1 MLSLKRLSFVSVFA
15 VLLFVALTGVAQTT
29 FSGKIIDIESKEP
42 LSFASVWVKSTNNA
56 VITQIDGSFSIG
68 PVRSSDTVLISAL
81 GYKDLEV
88 YGNRI
93 SAAETE
99 IEMIP
104 VAIQIDAIT
113 VRPGKNPAIP
123 IVKKAIHN
131 RRDNRPENVKNIELI
146 SYNKLNFSLSGID
159 STIFDLGFFRK
170 HADVL
175 VKTNDYD
182 NTYNVPMYFSEYMNY
197 EKRQENKLPEIQE
210 IVKTQHGVSFAEN
223 EVVTKYMA
231 SLNEKMSFYN
241 NIRFLSKDFISPI
254 STQAMLYYR
263 YYLDD
268 SIVDNSRTY
277 YRIRFRPK
285 NSQDLAF
292 YGYMIIEKD
301 SGALAEIDAT
311 LQPTSILNFV
321 RKLRLFEKYQLT
333 ADGQWFNRQ
342 QKMTA
347 EFVPE
352 LSKDTAY
359 KAINTPLT
367 AIKSTTFIIDSSQI
381 NDYLQNRVVPGRFNL
396 RRSDYGQRDTS
407 FLSQYRPDTLTS
419 LDLITQQAIEK
430 TNQIPAVKAGNKV
443 MNMLLYG
450 YLTLWKIDFGPYL
463 YFIQSNKIEGTRL
476 NLCARTSKQFHDKM
490 MLGGYVGYGCRNQ
503 KFKFGAQYSLR
514 VPTTNFGAI
523 HIRYDQNI
531 YRIGD
536 FRQPLDLIRENV
548 LVQSDDNLFSALLTQ
563 SENDAVYL
571 VKRGVAAYEQ
581 QINKNI
587 TIKPGFIRASHYNPP
602 YYQFDTI
609 TQLPKFRTYDFTFDV
624 RISFKEEVSID
635 HFRHTYI
642 TTRYPI
648 IHCNFMRGK
657 YTMPN
662 MHDWYNQFRLVVN
675 HNVLLGVGKID
686 YVVEAGY
693 ISSPVPFPL
702 LEIHRGNE
710 TGGSGQYYFNHMN
723 YMEFA
728 SDAFVNLYVEYG
740 LNGFFFN
747 KIWGLRKLKLR
758 ELLTFKACYGRMLN
772 DNGSVLSLPVNT
784 YELKYPYMEAGI
796 GVTNLLKFI
805 RLEYIWR
812 LNYLDHPDLNSTK
825 GLFIRF
831 NFEF

>member
-15 VLLFVALTGVAQTT
+15 VLLFAVLTGVAQTT
-29 FSGKIIDIESKEP
+29 FSGKVIDIESKEP

-104 VAIQIDAIT
+104 AAIQIDAIT

-367 AIKSTTFIIDSSQI
+367 AIKSTTFIIDSAQI

-450 YLTLWKIDFGPYL
+450 
-463 YFIQSNKIEGTRL
+463 
-476 NLCARTSKQFHDKM
+476 
-490 MLGGYVGYGCRNQ
+490 
-503 KFKFGAQYSLR
+503 
-514 VPTTNFGAI
+514 
-523 HIRYDQNI
+523 
-531 YRIGD
+531 
-536 FRQPLDLIRENV
+536 
-548 LVQSDDNLFSALLTQ
+548 
-563 SENDAVYL
+563 
-571 VKRGVAAYEQ
+571 
-581 QINKNI
+581 
-587 TIKPGFIRASHYNPP
+587 
-602 YYQFDTI
+602 
-609 TQLPKFRTYDFTFDV
+609 
-624 RISFKEEVSID
+624 
-635 HFRHTYI
+635 
-642 TTRYPI
+642 
-648 IHCNFMRGK
+648 
-657 YTMPN
+657 
-662 MHDWYNQFRLVVN
+662 
-675 HNVLLGVGKID
+675 
-686 YVVEAGY
+686 
-693 ISSPVPFPL
+693 
-702 LEIHRGNE
+702 
-710 TGGSGQYYFNHMN
+710 
-723 YMEFA
+723 
-728 SDAFVNLYVEYG
+728 
-740 LNGFFFN
+740 
-747 KIWGLRKLKLR
+747 
-758 ELLTFKACYGRMLN
+758 
-772 DNGSVLSLPVNT
+772 
-784 YELKYPYMEAGI
+784 
-796 GVTNLLKFI
+796 
-805 RLEYIWR
+805 
-812 LNYLDHPDLNSTK
+812 
-825 GLFIRF
+825 
-831 NFEF
+831 

>member
-1 MLSLKRLSFVSVFA
+1 MLRQRK
-15 VLLFVALTGVAQTT
+15 LLFVSIFVGVLLASLGVNAQTT
-29 FSGKIIDIESKEP
+29 FSGKIYDIESKEQ
-42 LSFASVWVKSTNNA
+42 LSFASVWIKGTNNA
-56 VITQIDGSFSIG
+56 VVTQIDGSFSIS
-68 PVRSSDTVLISAL
+68 PVSRTDTILISAL
-81 GYKDLEV
+81 GYRDKEILGRDV
-88 YGNRI
+88 T
-93 SAAETE
+93 TE
-99 IEMIP
+99 PMDIELIP
-104 VAIQIDAIT
+104 AAIQIDAIT
-113 VRPGKNPAIP
+113 IRPGKNPAIP

-131 RRDNRPENVKNIELI
+131 RKENRPENVKNIELI

-182 NTYNVPMYFSEYMNY
+182 NSYNIPMYFSEYMNY
-197 EKRQENKLPEIQE
+197 EKRAENKPTEIQE
-210 IVKTQHGVSFAEN
+210 IVKTQHGISFAEN

-254 STQAMLYYR
+254 SAQAMLYYR

-277 YRIRFRPK
+277 YRIRYKPK

-292 YGYMIIEKD
+292 YGYMIIEKE

-321 RKLRLFEKYQLT
+321 RNLRLFEKFQLT
-333 ADGQWFNRQ
+333 PDGKWFNRQ

-367 AIKSTTFIIDSSQI
+367 AVKSTTFIIDSAQI

-396 RRSDYGQRDTS
+396 RKSNYGQRDTS

-430 TNQIPAVKAGNKV
+430 TNTIPAVKIGNKM

-463 YFIQSNKIEGTRL
+463 YFIQNNKIEGVRL

-503 KFKFGAQYSLR
+503 KFKFGMQYSLR
-514 VPTTNFGAI
+514 MPTTDFGAI

-548 LVQSDDNLFSALLTQ
+548 LVQSDDNLLSALLTQ

-571 VKRGVAAYEQ
+571 VKRGVASYEQ
-581 QINKNI
+581 QINKNVM
-587 TIKPGFIRASHYNPP
+587 IKPGFIRASHYNPP
-602 YYQFDTI
+602 YYQFDTVN
-609 TQLPKFRTYDFTFDV
+609 QLPKFRTYDFTFDV
-624 RISFKEEVSID
+624 RLSFKEEVSID

-657 YTMPN
+657 YSMEGKS
-662 MHDWYNQFRLVVN
+662 DWYNQFRLVVN

-686 YVVEAGY
+686 YVLEAGY

-758 ELLTFKACYGRMLN
+758 ELLTFKACYGRLLN
-772 DNGSVLSLPVNT
+772 DNGSVLSLPANT

>member
-1 MLSLKRLSFVSVFA
+1 MSQLKKLSFASWIILVCTIWECS
-15 VLLFVALTGVAQTT
+15 AQAT
-29 FSGKIIDIESKEP
+29 FSGTVYDIDSKEP
-42 LSFASVWVKSTNNA
+42 LSFSSVWIKGTDNA
-56 VITQIDGSFSIG
+56 VVTQIDGSFSIS
-68 PVRSSDTVLISAL
+68 PVHPQDTILVSAL
-81 GYKDLEV
+81 GYKDH
-88 YGNRI
+88 
-93 SAAETE
+93 E
-99 IEMIP
+99 ILGRTITKEPMVVEMIP
-104 VAIQIDAIT
+104 SAIQIDAIT
-113 VRPGKNPAIP
+113 VRPGKNRAIP
-123 IVKKAIHN
+123 IVKKTIHN
-131 RRDNRPENVKNIELI
+131 RKDNRPENVKDIELI
-146 SYNKLNFSLSGID
+146 VYNKLNFSLSGID
-159 STIFDLGFFRK
+159 STIFNIGFFRK

-182 NTYNVPMYFSEYMNY
+182 DTYNIPLYFSEYMNY
-197 EKRQENKLPEIQE
+197 EKRRENKNPEVQE
-210 IVKTQHGVSFAEN
+210 IVKNQHGTSFIESD
-223 EVVTKYMA
+223 VVTKYVA
-231 SLNEKMSFYN
+231 SLDEKMTFYS

-254 STQAMLYYR
+254 SAQALLYYR

-268 SIVDNSRTY
+268 SIVDNSKTY
-277 YRIRFRPK
+277 YRIRFKPR

-292 YGYMIIEKD
+292 YGYMIIEKE

-311 LQPTSILNFV
+311 LQQTSILNYV
-321 RKLRLFEKYQLT
+321 RKFRLFEKFQMT
-333 ADGQWFNRQ
+333 SEGKWFNRQ
-342 QKMTA
+342 QKMTV

-352 LSKDTAY
+352 LSKDTSY

-367 AIKSTTFIIDSSQI
+367 AIKSTTFIIDTLQI

-396 RRSDYGQRDTS
+396 RKQTATQRDTS
-407 FLSQYRPDTLTS
+407 FLSQYRPDTLSS
-419 LDLITQQAIEK
+419 LDLVTQQAIEK
-430 TNQIPAVKAGNKV
+430 TNQIPAVKAGNKLI
-443 MNMLLYG
+443 NMLMYG

-476 NLCARTSKQFHDKM
+476 NLCARTSKSFHDKM
-490 MLGGYVGYGCRNQ
+490 VFGGYVGYGCRN
-503 KFKFGAQYSLR
+503 KSFKFGLQYSLR
-514 VPTTNFGAI
+514 APTTNFGAL

-536 FRQPLDLIRENV
+536 FRQPLDFIRENV
-548 LVQSDDNLFSALLTQ
+548 LVQSDDNLLSALLTQ

-581 QINKNI
+581 QLNNNI
-587 TIKPGFIRASHYNPP
+587 TIKPCFTRASHYNPP
-602 YYQFDTI
+602 YFPFDTI
-609 TQLPKFRTYDFTFDV
+609 NQLPKFRTYDFSFDV
-624 RISFKEEVSID
+624 RLSFKEEVSTD

-642 TTRYPI
+642 TTRYPV

-657 YTMPN
+657 YSMEGKN
-662 MHDWYNQFRLVVN
+662 DWYNQFRLVIN
-675 HNVLLGVGKID
+675 HNILLGVGKID

-693 ISSPVPFPL
+693 ISSAVPFPL

-747 KIWGLRKLKLR
+747 KIWGLRKLQLR
-758 ELLTFKACYGRMLN
+758 ELFTFKTCYGRLLN
-772 DNGSVLSLPVNT
+772 NNNSVLALPAQT
-784 YELKYPYMEAGI
+784 YELDKPYMEFGV
-796 GVTNLLKFI
+796 GVTNLLKLI

-812 LNYLDHPDLNSTK
+812 LNYLDHENLNSTR